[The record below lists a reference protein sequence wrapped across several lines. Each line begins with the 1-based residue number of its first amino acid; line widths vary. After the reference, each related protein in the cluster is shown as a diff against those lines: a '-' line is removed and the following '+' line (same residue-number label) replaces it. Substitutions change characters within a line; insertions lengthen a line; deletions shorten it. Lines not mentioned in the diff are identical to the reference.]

1 MEKLPDWLKRKKN
14 LHELRELKIRLR
26 QARLSTVCE
35 EARCPNIAECFS
47 KPTATFLIMGDSCT
61 RNCGYCSVKS
71 ARPAALDPD
80 EPANVAQAVRDLNL
94 SHAVITSVTRDDL
107 PDKGAGAFAR
117 TICAIRKTRPATSI
131 EVLTP
136 DFMGQTE
143 LLMKVLDAAPDVFN
157 HNLETCDRLH
167 AAVRPG
173 ADLDRSLNLLRAA
186 KKAAP
191 QIVTKSGFMVG
202 LGETEAEIHEML
214 LQLRDSG
221 CDIVTIG
228 QYMRPTKAQ
237 IPVVR
242 YWEPDKFEQWA
253 DLAKNIGISYV
264 ISGPL
269 VRSSYHAKEALEGI
283 MK

>member
-1 MEKLPDWLKRKKN
+1 
-14 LHELRELKIRLR
+14 
-26 QARLSTVCE
+26 
-35 EARCPNIAECFS
+35 
-47 KPTATFLIMGDSCT
+47 
-61 RNCGYCSVKS
+61 
-71 ARPAALDPD
+71 
-80 EPANVAQAVRDLNL
+80 
-94 SHAVITSVTRDDL
+94 
-107 PDKGAGAFAR
+107 
-117 TICAIRKTRPATSI
+117 
-131 EVLTP
+131 
-136 DFMGQTE
+136 
-143 LLMKVLDAAPDVFN
+143 
-157 HNLETCDRLH
+157 
-167 AAVRPG
+167 
-173 ADLDRSLNLLRAA
+173 
-186 KKAAP
+186 
-191 QIVTKSGFMVG
+191 MVG